1 MIDYNGMMMAAMEDK
16 TIVEGPIDLYEEEE

>member
-1 MIDYNGMMMAAMEDK
+1 MIDYNGLMMAAMEGK